1 MTVSAARETAPRPE
15 RTAAAPSAA
24 GRRNPAVAGEER
36 DPAVAAGR
44 RDPAVVDG
52 RSRRREETRQRLFE
66 AAVDLIAEQGF
77 SATTVETIAARAG
90 VAKGTVYYNFQSKTV
105 LFEELLRH
113 GVGLLTDDFRA
124 AVAGKPPL
132 AALAALV
139 RAQLEYIRRYRA
151 FAQLLLSEMWRTN
164 REWQQTLHLLRAEA
178 IAVIAETVRAGVDS
192 GDLPADLDVPTAS
205 SALFGVGLVVAVD
218 WLVFQ
223 PERDIA
229 EVQEAL
235 LGIVRR
241 VAQT

>member
-1 MTVSAARETAPRPE
+1 MTRAATHRCG
-15 RTAAAPSAA
+15 A
-24 GRRNPAVAGEER
+24 GRTGREVGRGGSVA
-36 DPAVAAGR
+36 
-44 RDPAVVDG
+44 DG
-52 RSRRREETRQRLFE
+52 RSRRREDTRQRLFE
-66 AAVDLIAEQGF
+66 AAVQLIAEQGF
-77 SATTVETIAARAG
+77 SATTVDDIAARAG

-113 GVGLLTDDFRA
+113 GIGLLTAEFRA
-124 AVAGKPPL
+124 AVDGLPPRE
-132 AALAALV
+132 ALAALV
-139 RAQLEYIRRYRA
+139 RAELEYIRRYRA

-164 REWQQTLHLLRAEA
+164 REWQQTLRLLRGEA
-178 IAVIAETVRAGVDS
+178 IEVIAETVRAGVAS

-223 PERDIA
+223 PDRPITD
-229 EVQEAL
+229 VQDAL